1 MITHGISFGMCVCI
15 VLCAECVN
23 ILPTRLGK
31 FVVAYYGRWHMSS
44 MTVGG
49 VKVWVT
55 GEIDQHRHLSYLV
68 LACSSGRSGIH
79 SRVYHT

>member
-1 MITHGISFGMCVCI
+1 MVLTSVCVSASYY
-15 VLCAECVN
+15 VPECVN